1 MINSLRSS
9 NMIVLVV
16 LIVRVASQG
25 KDPLIIAPLED
36 HLNSSI
42 WIWRVSLWIL
52 VYNNKK
58 EKINK
63 INKDQSKTR
72 RTNRWMSQEDIVIN

>member
-1 MINSLRSS
+1 MVESQRLNNRMINSLRSS

-42 WIWRVSLWIL
+42 
-52 VYNNKK
+52 
-58 EKINK
+58 
-63 INKDQSKTR
+63 
-72 RTNRWMSQEDIVIN
+72 